1 MAAVYRGWLLRA
13 EEYLTFEAS
22 LCGPAHATIEKLT
35 SSPVGTQ
42 SLYRLHR
49 NRYGRVA
56 RRPTNF
62 GHVAKQLGAG
72 PAVLRDYSK
81 SMKHYW
87 REAAFI
93 RDVSD
98 LDAAWKI
105 AARFLELREDSFT
118 GGFVLRRFESLRAD
132 EVRTWWVHG
141 VCVLTTAHPDS
152 ASGDVPSGIDLTA
165 VALRVA
171 ELSLPFVTVDLALR
185 DDGVWRVMEVGDG
198 QVSDRSRTTPA
209 EAFIRACALPR

>member
-1 MAAVYRGWLLRA
+1 MRRGR
-13 EEYLTFEAS
+13 
-22 LCGPAHATIEKLT
+22 
-35 SSPVGTQ
+35 SP
-42 SLYRLHR
+42 
-49 NRYGRVA
+49 
-56 RRPTNF
+56 
-62 GHVAKQLGAG
+62 
-72 PAVLRDYSK
+72 
-81 SMKHYW
+81 
-87 REAAFI
+87 
-93 RDVSD
+93 
-98 LDAAWKI
+98 
-105 AARFLELREDSFT
+105 RFLELREDSFT